1 MMAQLFN
8 GNEDIW
14 NVLWQSDH
22 FHVHYFL
29 SLGLICWDNWEKL
42 SSLLISHRHQG
53 HKEWNK
59 ELEAAPLSKSV
70 TRMF

>member
-1 MMAQLFN
+1 MLVFHNSNKTINKSTVTLRATNVFCYNLILVMMAQLFN

-29 SLGLICWDNWEKL
+29 SLGLIC
-42 SSLLISHRHQG
+42 
-53 HKEWNK
+53 
-59 ELEAAPLSKSV
+59 
-70 TRMF
+70 